1 VGLLVGY
8 ARVAT
13 RDEDSGRQIDALKSA
28 GCQRVF
34 TDEGSGP
41 LPERPGLGNLLA
53 EVRSGDTV
61 VVCRLDRLGRS
72 LRDLIDTVNTLAQR
86 EVGLRSLAEDI
97 DTTVAGGTL
106 VFRIFAALADFERD
120 LIRERTQAGLT
131 AARSRGR
138 QGGRPR
144 VMSPDKVAAARQ
156 MYDSKKYTVEA
167 IAQWLGVSRASI
179 YRYVSTSAPNQA
191 DDGGNAATE
200 G

>member
-1 VGLLVGY
+1 MGLLVGY